1 MTTASPLS
9 QEARHRIEEIAGRH
23 GFSADAASTLL
34 VAMQAGGGQMAQF
47 SHPEFGGMGQ
57 WSRGGM
63 LMIGDMFNNGL
74 RNRVGSLADE
84 LAAALADNGSPFARS
99 LESGGQGSSFG
110 AFAGSPG
117 WPADLG
123 QPSSSGSQNGMRY
136 AVFPDTRRLAIDDGS
151 GVIVYDTGDHLIGG
165 VSQQQ
170 GSGRDL
176 SFQSQ
181 HGTVRAS
188 DLRRVDAEPQNS
200 SQNPSQYQQQGGTSD
215 YLDRDEIPGETT
227 ETFGGDAWQDS
238 ISSPPAGAAVI
249 IPADAPSPTPR
260 VATPVAGDPLDLIE
274 RLAAL
279 RDRGVLSDEEFAEKK
294 RELLSRL

>member
-1 MTTASPLS
+1 MTIAAPLS
-9 QEARHRIEEIAGRH
+9 QEARRRIEEIAGRH

-63 LMIGDMFNNGL
+63 LMIGDMFNNNL

-84 LAAALADNGSPFARS
+84 LAAALADSGSPFARS
-99 LESGGQGSSFG
+99 LEGGAGATSFGSS
-110 AFAGSPG
+110 G
-117 WPADLG
+117 WPEELG
-123 QPSSSGSQNGMRY
+123 YPSSSGSQNGMRY
-136 AVFPDTRRLAIDDGS
+136 AVFPDTRRLAIDDGN
-151 GVIVYDTGDHLIGG
+151 GTVIYDTGDHRIGG

-181 HGTVRAS
+181 YGTVRAS
-188 DLRRVDAEPQNS
+188 DLRRVDADPQAGA
-200 SQNPSQYQQQGGTSD
+200 QDQQQGAGAD
-215 YLDRDEIPGETT
+215 YFGEA
-227 ETFGGDAWQDS
+227 ELPAEAEAGSFGGDAWQDS

-249 IPADAPSPTPR
+249 IPPDAPTPPPR
-260 VATPVAGDPLDLIE
+260 VPTPVAGDPLDLIE

-279 RDRGVLSDEEFAEKK
+279 RDRGVLSDEEFSEKK